1 MSALARGHVD
11 GVGQRLLRLLLFAA
25 AYAAIVATRTC
36 LFPHGRPAVTWTE
49 RVLQL
54 GSWCWVAAAPA
65 ALAGLVSLVS
75 APVRRHGRA
84 RRCGALVSFRIVSR
98 GRNAAALAE
107 TVGAIRAV
115 MTARPLFPYLI
126 EVVTDEPVPLPA
138 GRDLRAYV
146 VPHDYVTPRGSLF
159 KARALHYLGVASD
172 LPPRAWIFHCDEES
186 WATPSLVEGIRD
198 AVLEEEER
206 ARSGLTPRIGQG
218 TILYHRNLRKHPVLT
233 LADMLRTGDDITR
246 FYTQFR
252 TGALFCGMHGSF
264 ILVRGDVERTVSFD
278 VGPEG
283 SVTEDAW
290 WAYAQAYRGRE
301 FRWVDGYLLEQ
312 SPESWRD
319 FIRQRRRWYC
329 GLWKV
334 YVYAPAP
341 LLSRAALLGFL
352 MAWAVSCVGGLYTVI
367 NLFTGLTTPA
377 VPHVVGAVV
386 FAWYLATYVAG
397 LHVNLAAMGPGE
409 RPSVV
414 RRLLLYAGQVVLMPI
429 FGALEAAGVAY
440 ALMKPERGFHVV
452 QKSPTSRV
460 VSPA

>member
-1 MSALARGHVD
+1 MSAIARGHVD
-11 GVGQRLLRLLLFAA
+11 GIGQRLLRLMLFAT
-25 AYAAIVATRTC
+25 AYAAIVAMRTS

-65 ALAGLVSLVS
+65 AFAGLVSLVS
-75 APVRRHGRA
+75 APA
-84 RRCGALVSFRIVSR
+84 RRRTYTRRCTSLVSFRIVSR

-107 TVGAIRAV
+107 TVGSIRAV
-115 MTARPLFPYLI
+115 MASQPLFRYLI
-126 EVVTDEPVPLPA
+126 EVVTDEPVDLPS
-138 GRDLRAYV
+138 GRDLRAYI
-146 VPHDYVTPRGSLF
+146 VPSDYRTPNGSLF
-159 KARALHYLGVASD
+159 KARALHYLGVTSD
-172 LPPRAWIFHCDEES
+172 LPSKAWIFHCDEES
-186 WATPSLVEGIRD
+186 WATLSLVAGIRD
-198 AVLEEEER
+198 AILEEEER
-206 ARSGLTPRIGQG
+206 AQAGVTPRIGQG

-319 FIRQRRRWYC
+319 FIRQRRRWYS

-352 MAWAVSCVGGLYTVI
+352 MAWAVSCVGGLYTVV

-386 FAWYLATYVAG
+386 FAWYLATYLAG
-397 LHVNLAAMGPGE
+397 LHVNLAAMQEDE
-409 RPSVV
+409 RPRIP
-414 RRLLLYAGQVVLMPI
+414 RRILLYAGQVLLMPI

-452 QKSPTSRV
+452 QKSPTARV
-460 VSPA
+460 ASAT